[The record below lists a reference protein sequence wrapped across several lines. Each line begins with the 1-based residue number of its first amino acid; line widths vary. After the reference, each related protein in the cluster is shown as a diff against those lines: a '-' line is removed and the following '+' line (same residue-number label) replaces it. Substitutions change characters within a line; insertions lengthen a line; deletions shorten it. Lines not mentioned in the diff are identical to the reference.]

1 MFDALVMVM
10 LPLCSISELPQ
21 ESAARKLDLADA
33 VRSIV
38 APDPAATI
46 GAACLADEARG
57 RTIWVGRAGEGL
69 PSGDAARWLDLLVEE
84 VDAVCVDVGWVEG
97 EQLERWIHDGEGSL
111 PALLDAC
118 APWSWD
124 RAGAERVLRALRE
137 RCEREPGRKPRF
149 VGVGVGP
156 AKSTYERAQAFI
168 EECDFNLGH
177 RSGVVLGPLRQLGE
191 DGRSRWYRME
201 PGDQYVMR
209 VAISEAYEVL
219 AGERESHAERLGAR
233 KVEVGLQALV
243 ALVNVERSMSHEVE
257 GGDLDPH
264 GDMIAGMVRWTREHL
279 PPEARVLCLVE
290 GREVLRASRPDSAA
304 ACFARQPGS
313 GPATSVLMLSGS
325 MAPMAHEV
333 GSDLKA
339 PPCAPTCRRTLPGPR
354 CSICARWRR
363 PVPTPRRM
371 RTCAAWRSAG
381 PPRRRCRSRRGAW
394 PRRPTPASTSSRSS
408 TPTSCSGPRRRRVR
422 VERRPCE
429 RAAPLVRRGPRR
441 RLARDGRLLAAPPA
455 WPGRRPR
462 ARLVVLPAAA
472 PGGRAPR
479 ACVRF
484 A

>member
-1 MFDALVMVM
+1 MFDALVMAM
-10 LPLCSISELPQ
+10 LPLCPIGELSQ
-21 ESAARKLDLADA
+21 ESAASKLDLAAA

-46 GAACLADEARG
+46 GAACLAEEARG

-69 PSGDAARWLDLLVEE
+69 PVGDAARWLDLLVEE

-97 EQLERWIHDGEGSL
+97 ERLERWIHDGEGSL

-124 RAGAERVLRALRE
+124 RVGAERVLRALRE

-233 KVEVGLQALV
+233 KVELGLQSLV

-257 GGDLDPH
+257 GGELDPH

-304 ACFARQPGS
+304 ACFARQPES

-325 MAPMAHEV
+325 MASMAHEV
-333 GSDLKA
+333 GSDLVPRRLEIACAEGSALCADLRAHASGSALLDLRSLAAARADAKA
-339 PPCAPTCRRTLPGPR
+339 DANLRGL
-354 CSICARWRR
+354 AERWSASQE
-363 PVPTPRRM
+363 VPLAPRRM
-371 RTCAAWRSAG
+371 AEASDARIDILPLLDADFLQWSKATPS
-381 PPRRRCRSRRGAW
+381 PR
-394 PRRPTPASTSSRSS
+394 
-408 TPTSCSGPRRRRVR
+408 
-422 VERRPCE
+422 
-429 RAAPLVRRGPRR
+429 
-441 RLARDGRLLAAPPA
+441 
-455 WPGRRPR
+455 
-462 ARLVVLPAAA
+462 
-472 PGGRAPR
+472 
-479 ACVRF
+479 
-484 A
+484 

>member
-1 MFDALVMVM
+1 
-10 LPLCSISELPQ
+10 
-21 ESAARKLDLADA
+21 
-33 VRSIV
+33 
-38 APDPAATI
+38 
-46 GAACLADEARG
+46 
-57 RTIWVGRAGEGL
+57 
-69 PSGDAARWLDLLVEE
+69 

-333 GSDLKA
+333 GSDLK
-339 PPCAPTCRRTLPGPR
+339 PRRLEIVCAEGSALCADLQANASGPALLDLR
-354 CSICARWRR
+354 SLAAARADAKADANLRGLAERWSASQE
-363 PVPTPRRM
+363 VPLAPRRM
-371 RTCAAWRSAG
+371 AEASDARIDILPLLDADFLQWSKATPS
-381 PPRRRCRSRRGAW
+381 PR
-394 PRRPTPASTSSRSS
+394 
-408 TPTSCSGPRRRRVR
+408 
-422 VERRPCE
+422 
-429 RAAPLVRRGPRR
+429 
-441 RLARDGRLLAAPPA
+441 
-455 WPGRRPR
+455 
-462 ARLVVLPAAA
+462 
-472 PGGRAPR
+472 
-479 ACVRF
+479 
-484 A
+484 

>member
-333 GSDLKA
+333 GSDLK
-339 PPCAPTCRRTLPGPR
+339 PRRLEIVCAEGSALCADLQANASGPALLDLR
-354 CSICARWRR
+354 SLAAARADAKADANLRGLAERWSASQE
-363 PVPTPRRM
+363 VPLAPRRM
-371 RTCAAWRSAG
+371 AEASDARIDILPLLDADFLQWSKATPS
-381 PPRRRCRSRRGAW
+381 PR
-394 PRRPTPASTSSRSS
+394 
-408 TPTSCSGPRRRRVR
+408 
-422 VERRPCE
+422 
-429 RAAPLVRRGPRR
+429 
-441 RLARDGRLLAAPPA
+441 
-455 WPGRRPR
+455 
-462 ARLVVLPAAA
+462 
-472 PGGRAPR
+472 
-479 ACVRF
+479 
-484 A
+484 

>member
-69 PSGDAARWLDLLVEE
+69 PSGDTARWLDLLVEE

-333 GSDLKA
+333 GSDLK
-339 PPCAPTCRRTLPGPR
+339 PRRLEIVCAEGSALCADLQANASGPALLDLR
-354 CSICARWRR
+354 SLAAARADAKADANLRGLAERWSASQE
-363 PVPTPRRM
+363 VPLAPRRM
-371 RTCAAWRSAG
+371 AEASDARIDILPLLDADFLQWSKATPS
-381 PPRRRCRSRRGAW
+381 PR
-394 PRRPTPASTSSRSS
+394 
-408 TPTSCSGPRRRRVR
+408 
-422 VERRPCE
+422 
-429 RAAPLVRRGPRR
+429 
-441 RLARDGRLLAAPPA
+441 
-455 WPGRRPR
+455 
-462 ARLVVLPAAA
+462 
-472 PGGRAPR
+472 
-479 ACVRF
+479 
-484 A
+484 